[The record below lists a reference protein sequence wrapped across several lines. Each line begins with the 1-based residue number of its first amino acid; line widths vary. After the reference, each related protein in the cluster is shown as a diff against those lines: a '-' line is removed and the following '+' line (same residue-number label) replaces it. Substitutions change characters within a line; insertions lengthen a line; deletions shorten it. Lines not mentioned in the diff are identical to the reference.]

1 MKGNLAHLAVIS
13 DGREYARVP
22 QTYCMRMRMWGGGV
36 GFGHKS
42 CDFDVKVAFFFKKLH
57 LATLSKC
64 DLLSL
69 QCEKVSKN
77 GNWVTKKLSEDMASA
92 NASANGVNGLVVFHE
107 TGI

>member
-42 CDFDVKVAFFFKKLH
+42 CDFDVIVAFF
-57 LATLSKC
+57 
-64 DLLSL
+64 
-69 QCEKVSKN
+69 QKVAPHNFVEMRFSITTMRKSFQKRKP
-77 GNWVTKKLSEDMASA
+77 GCT
-92 NASANGVNGLVVFHE
+92 
-107 TGI
+107 